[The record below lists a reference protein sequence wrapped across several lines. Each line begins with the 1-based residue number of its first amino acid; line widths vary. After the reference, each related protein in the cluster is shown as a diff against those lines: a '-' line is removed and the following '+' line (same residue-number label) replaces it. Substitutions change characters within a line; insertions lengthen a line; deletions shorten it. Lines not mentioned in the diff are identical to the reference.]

1 METEKEFKETPKYIH
16 NYDRFDS
23 ATEAME
29 AYRNLPNIEY
39 KNGIKFLDW
48 LAWKIDNPDMMSIEA
63 PRWHK
68 TIWDRALKKFREL
81 RTVKN
86 IDAFQWTADLTGKM
100 IYDLWMKFEVNNPPG
115 SSMAGKRWI
124 VDWLYDEICPD
135 LKHYGVIEG
144 K

>member
-1 METEKEFKETPKYIH
+1 METPKYIH
-16 NYDRFDS
+16 NYNRFDS

-29 AYRNLPNIEY
+29 AYRNMPNIGY
-39 KNGIKFLDW
+39 KDGIRFLDW
-48 LAWKIDNPDMMSIEA
+48 LAWRIDNPDLMPTEP

-68 TIWDRALKKFREL
+68 TIWERALEKYGQL

-86 IDAFQWTADLTGKM
+86 IDAFQWTPDLTGKM
-100 IYDLWMKFEVNNPPG
+100 IYDLWIKFEVNNPPG

>member
-1 METEKEFKETPKYIH
+1 METEETPKYIH

-23 ATEAME
+23 TAEAME
-29 AYRNLPNIEY
+29 AYKNMPNIGY
-39 KNGIKFLDW
+39 KDGIKFLDW
-48 LAWKIDNPDMMSIEA
+48 LAWKIDNPDLMPVEA

-68 TIWDRALKKFREL
+68 TIWERALKKYGQI
-81 RTVKN
+81 RTLKN
-86 IDAFQWTADLTGKM
+86 IDAFQWTCNLTGKM
-100 IYDLWMKFEVNNPPG
+100 IYDLWMKYEVNNPPG

-135 LKHYGVIEG
+135 LKYHGVIES